1 MDSTKPLPES
11 GEAGQRPQKIAAQA
25 VVRCSGFQCMAYKD
39 KNGIWHS
46 VADDKEL
53 QVLEVVMLF

>member
-1 MDSTKPLPES
+1 MHSPKPLPES
-11 GEAGQRPQKIAAQA
+11 GEAAQRQQKKAAQA

-39 KNGIWHS
+39 KNGIWRS
-46 VADDKEL
+46 VADDQEL

>member
-1 MDSTKPLPES
+1 MESEKPPSGPKGEPERQS
-11 GEAGQRPQKIAAQA
+11 RKAAEA
-25 VVRCSGFQCMAYKD
+25 VVRCAGFQCMAYKD